1 MVDLNQAGNRSP
13 TQGPEVRASAGGPQ
27 TGSPPIL
34 PGGLTMSDMEFVHEA
49 LIYIALYLSG
59 ILTGFVIDNIHDY
72 FDKGGGNGHGKFA

>member
-1 MVDLNQAGNRSP
+1 
-13 TQGPEVRASAGGPQ
+13 
-27 TGSPPIL
+27 
-34 PGGLTMSDMEFVHEA
+34 MSDMQFVHEA